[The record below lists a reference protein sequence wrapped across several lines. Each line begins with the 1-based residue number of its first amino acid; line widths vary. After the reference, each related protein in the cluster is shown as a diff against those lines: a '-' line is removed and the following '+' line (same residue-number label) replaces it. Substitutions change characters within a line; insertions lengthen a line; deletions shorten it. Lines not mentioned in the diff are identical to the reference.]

1 MLVVSCTTRSF
12 PEMPLDRALARI
24 SWAGF
29 RHAEVAFLPADP
41 LPDPS
46 WLAGT
51 AEAADLSVAAVDAG
65 TLQAMESTGGLES
78 GTHRGRC
85 AGLARA
91 GKANRVGGDVGSSPE
106 AMGGERLGRL

>member
-24 SWAGF
+24 CWAGCG
-29 RHAEVAFLPADP
+29 HAEVAFLPADP

-78 GTHRGRC
+78 GTHLGRC
-85 AGLARA
+85 AVLAHA
-91 GKANRVGGDVGSSPE
+91 VKANRVICDLESDS
-106 AMGGERLGRL
+106 